1 MKSSPDV
8 AFLTWQGSLAP
19 QADGSKICPDP
30 AFPRSPCS
38 VYRSHKTK
46 EAGGPGRRSPQSPSE
61 FGK

>member
-30 AFPRSPCS
+30 AFPRSP
-38 VYRSHKTK
+38 KTK